1 MGISQSSKL
10 VDGTEVAH
18 PSCGYYGIGKGYGIE
33 NCGVSPDI
41 SVEVSPSDHKKNNL
55 PQLNKALE
63 VVRDALS
70 IENKQAGAF
79 NFKSILRDWE
89 NEKRGE

>member
-1 MGISQSSKL
+1 M
-10 VDGTEVAH
+10 
-18 PSCGYYGIGKGYGIE
+18 
-33 NCGVSPDI
+33 NMM
-41 SVEVSPSDHKKNNL
+41 
-55 PQLNKALE
+55 NKALE

-89 NEKRGE
+89 NEKRGEWDVDLCKASEIARWQVFLPV